1 MFKSQNIIF
10 FLIGLFLLS
19 CKDNAQ
25 TNNSQKTTSQKELN
39 FDKLLKCSDYSY
51 DEDYFLTA
59 DYGCIYDPKG
69 NNNFGNVIIYLVQKK
84 KQPISDEQ
92 ISFQTTRVNNL
103 SIAEYKKEF
112 KIYLFLID
120 KQYLNYAKADPS
132 YYEKSKYKEEA
143 YTFDDKQNKWILID
157 SINILNENQNL
168 NEQTWRKNIVSKSN
182 TKEENKEVSSLENWE
197 GIYINSDNSELSTYQ
212 EIKDRIGWYEAKITK
227 NKITYINDSRME
239 SEFPSEAPGGYS
251 INYDCDYNISGNT
264 LKLYEK
270 NESDTSP
277 SKNVSGNGQKT
288 VLVLTK
294 KDNRYYGVSPDIQE
308 SENLDNAI
316 RKESNS
322 PYLFHRF
329 DISITK

>member
-10 FLIGLFLLS
+10 FLIVLFLFS

-92 ISFQTTRVNNL
+92 ISSQTTRVNSL

-143 YTFDDKQNKWILID
+143 YTFDDKQNKWVLID
-157 SINILNENQNL
+157 SINILNQNL
-168 NEQTWRKNIVSKSN
+168 NEQTWRKNIVSKSD
-182 TKEENKEVSSLENWE
+182 TKDENKEVLSLEKWT
-197 GIYINSDNSELSTYQ
+197 GIYINSDNQKLSSYQ
-212 EIKDRIGWYEAKITK
+212 EIKNRIGWYELKITPK
-227 NKITYINDSRME
+227 EITFSNDTRME
-239 SEFPSEAPGGYS
+239 SEFPTESPGGYA

-270 NESDTSP
+270 NENDTSP
-277 SKNVSGNGQKT
+277 SKNVSGNGQKL
-288 VLVLTK
+288 VLELTK
-294 KDNRYYGVSPDIQE
+294 KEGKYYAVSPDIQE

-316 RKESNS
+316 RKKGNS
-322 PYLFHRF
+322 PYLFYRF
-329 DISITK
+329 DINITK